1 MARDLNRVMLIWRL
15 TQDIDVKKLPE
26 TWRSVATFTIATNR
40 RYKNQEGQV
49 IEEAEFHRCV
59 AFWQAADI
67 LGQYLSKWRRVYIE
81 WRLRTRKWEDS
92 TGQIRY
98 TTEIIVEDFIFL
110 DSKWSSDNV
119 TPSSSWK
126 EENESPILDTED
138 EEIPF

>member
-26 TWRSVATFTIATNR
+26 SGRSVATFTIATNR
-40 RYKNQEGQV
+40 RYKNSEGNV
-49 IEEAEFHRCV
+49 VEEAEFHRCV
-59 AFWQAADI
+59 AFGQAADL

-110 DSKWSSDNV
+110 DSKGLQTNETVQS
-119 TPSSSWK
+119 
-126 EENESPILDTED
+126 EENISETEVIPGEE